1 MKGLYFIVAL
11 LAAAVI
17 ILAVR
22 LAQSD
27 NAAKDSAANSAVADG
42 YESVMTRTSVR
53 QYADRAV
60 PDSICEKIL
69 RAGMAA
75 PSAVNAQPWHFF
87 VIDSRAMKDA
97 VASKFRNASMTAK
110 APLTIVVC
118 GNLDLAM
125 KDEGVAYWIQDC
137 SAATENMLVAANAL
151 GLGGVWCGIYP
162 IAERVELLRALLHL
176 PDNLVPLN
184 VVNFGYPAAPQ
195 APKDKWAPS
204 KISHI

>member
-27 NAAKDSAANSAVADG
+27 NAAKDGANRVVADG

-97 VASKFRNASMTAK
+97 IASKFRNASMTAK

-151 GLGGVWCGIYP
+151 GLGHKDEYFPVQTDQYFQ
-162 IAERVELLRALLHL
+162 
-176 PDNLVPLN
+176 PDS
-184 VVNFGYPAAPQ
+184 
-195 APKDKWAPS
+195 DKS
-204 KISHI
+204 VLS